1 MATENVNMNI
11 ENTTTSS
18 SAAAAPA
25 ATSVSPAS
33 GNVQLTAE
41 MLSSAQVSVNM
52 KFLADIRNVLDL
64 ATQRGAWRA
73 NELTAVGTLVD
84 SLDNAFRQLASK
96 TNEVASAASEGSG
109 EDAGAGAAAGAAA
122 SLADR
127 SCRERCGGEDLCGR
141 TGDAGGRAPAA
152 FPAGRGA
159 AQRVPVGAEACVW
172 VRPHRNRRGA
182 RAPILPRGTS
192 EGSVQSNVQL
202 VPSFPSLIWTPMP
215 ASRSRMRS
223 AVAQSLLAL
232 ASARRSH
239 STPIN
244 PSVRSSSPPAEVSC
258 SRPRMSRP
266 KTSKRERNA
275 STP

>member
-25 ATSVSPAS
+25 AAAATVSPRT
-33 GNVQLTAE
+33 GNVQLTPE

-109 EDAGAGAAAGAAA
+109 EDAGAGAA
-122 SLADR
+122 
-127 SCRERCGGEDLCGR
+127 
-141 TGDAGGRAPAA
+141 
-152 FPAGRGA
+152 
-159 AQRVPVGAEACVW
+159 
-172 VRPHRNRRGA
+172 
-182 RAPILPRGTS
+182 
-192 EGSVQSNVQL
+192 
-202 VPSFPSLIWTPMP
+202 
-215 ASRSRMRS
+215 S
-223 AVAQSLLAL
+223 AVSNTSPSGSSNSVSL
-232 ASARRSH
+232 
-239 STPIN
+239 
-244 PSVRSSSPPAEVSC
+244 
-258 SRPRMSRP
+258 
-266 KTSKRERNA
+266 
-275 STP
+275 